1 MAEASLPMQPKTSG
15 RDSLVRKLAVVRGGW
30 ALLVWPAFAYLL
42 LVYVVPAGFIL
53 RESILLPQF
62 GLQNFSRALLSPGYS
77 AVGLRTL
84 STALGATTLTL
95 LFAYPIAYFMSTTRG
110 FTQRLL
116 IIAVISPYLT
126 SSLVRTFAWEVLLSK
141 FGLVTRAL
149 QLLGV
154 SPAELLFTQTAVIIG
169 LVQVLLPAMVLI
181 LFSVMRGIDQRTIRA
196 ARSLGASPARSFFR
210 VFLPLSVP
218 GIEAGCI
225 LTFVFAIGSF
235 VIPAIL
241 GGQKGT
247 MYGVI
252 IEVAIDQ
259 FADWGFA
266 SATALVLAL
275 AVVAALIA
283 YRRLMAGNVE
293 WLANP
298 EQVGTVSRSARGS
311 YRPKIG
317 LLRSLGDAIATFLDW
332 TTVTRHRW
340 PLVAFSIVTAAFLV
354 LPQLISVPISLASTR
369 ALVFPPV
376 GLSFQWY
383 ANFMNPNW
391 LGPTATS
398 IGVAA
403 MTAVAATLLGGLAAV
418 GVVRGVGPRMAG
430 PLTVFF
436 ILPLLVPSI
445 VSVVGI
451 YIVFLYAHLTDT
463 IQGFVLAD
471 TALGIPGAFIVLSAS
486 IRALDPAFE
495 RAAASLGAGRWT
507 VLRRIVLPLIKPA
520 VIVSLFF
527 TFLASFDEVVVAVF
541 LSGFRIT
548 TLPARMYEAIQFDQ
562 DPTIGVVATLS
573 ILVSIVVLIGSA
585 RFRGLVVARELS

>member
-1 MAEASLPMQPKTSG
+1 MAEASLSLQPKTSG
-15 RDSLVRKLAVVRGGW
+15 RDALVRRLAVLRGGW

-42 LVYVVPAGFIL
+42 LVYVVPAVFIL

-95 LFAYPIAYFMSTTRG
+95 LIAYPIAYFMSTTRG

-149 QLLGV
+149 ELFRV

-235 VIPAIL
+235 IIPAIL

-298 EQVGTVSRSARGS
+298 EHVGTVSRSRGH
-311 YRPKIG
+311 RPKLG
-317 LLRSLGDAIATFLDW
+317 LLRSLGDSIATFIDW
-332 TTVTRHRW
+332 TTITRHRW
-340 PLVAFSIVTAAFLV
+340 PLAAFSIVTAAFLV
-354 LPQLISVPISLASTR
+354 LPQSISVPISLASTR

-376 GLSFQWY
+376 GLSLQWY

-418 GVVRGVGPRMAG
+418 GVVRGVHSRIAG

-495 RAAASLGAGRWT
+495 RAASSLGARRWT
-507 VLRRIVLPLIKPA
+507 VLRRIVLPLIRPA
-520 VIVSLFF
+520 VMVSLFF

-541 LSGFRIT
+541 LSGFRVT

-573 ILVSIVVLIGSA
+573 ILVSVVVLFGSA
-585 RFRGLVVARELS
+585 RFRGLAVARELS